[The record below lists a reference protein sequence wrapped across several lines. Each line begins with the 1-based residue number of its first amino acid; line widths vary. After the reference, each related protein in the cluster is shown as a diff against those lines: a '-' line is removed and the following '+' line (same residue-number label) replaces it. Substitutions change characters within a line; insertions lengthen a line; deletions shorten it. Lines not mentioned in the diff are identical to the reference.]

1 MKIRDW
7 FKNEWIAKATVAG
20 LKDAMVDLGYSWG
33 IPVNDANTEKKLTLV
48 KNEKDYP
55 VKKAA

>member
-1 MKIRDW
+1 MKIRDL
-7 FKNEWIAKATVAG
+7 FKNEWIGKATLAG
-20 LKDAMVDLGYSWG
+20 LKDAMGDLEYSWG
-33 IPVNDANTEKKLTLV
+33 IPVNDPNMEKKLTLV